1 MRFSSFAS
9 ITSALLFTNSTLT
22 ISDAKSRK
30 ENQRHAKDYQ
40 GVFFGDLC
48 TTFGFW
54 FGLFFHFARCLLIIV
69 LRVCSTTRKA
79 TTCAGS
85 YFLIKLYYLLQILP
99 TKIWAYGSP
108 RHTERALYPLSYGK
122 THGKQGH
129 LHKFYM
135 GHTAVMIRNDESL
148 LVLKE
153 KKFHA
158 RWWMR
163 RMSHLSSWPTKWQKI
178 NPLKRLRSR

>member
-1 MRFSSFAS
+1 M
-9 ITSALLFTNSTLT
+9 
-22 ISDAKSRK
+22 ISDPDTHVLQSAFFRPVYS
-30 ENQRHAKDYQ
+30 
-40 GVFFGDLC
+40 VFF
-48 TTFGFW
+48 FHRQFY
-54 FGLFFHFARCLLIIV
+54 LF
-69 LRVCSTTRKA
+69 S
-79 TTCAGS
+79 
-85 YFLIKLYYLLQILP
+85 FLIKLYYLIQILP

-129 LHKFYM
+129 LHKFYT

-178 NPLKRLRSR
+178 NPLKRLRSRLELPLMGYRLAGRAYGQTRLNNL